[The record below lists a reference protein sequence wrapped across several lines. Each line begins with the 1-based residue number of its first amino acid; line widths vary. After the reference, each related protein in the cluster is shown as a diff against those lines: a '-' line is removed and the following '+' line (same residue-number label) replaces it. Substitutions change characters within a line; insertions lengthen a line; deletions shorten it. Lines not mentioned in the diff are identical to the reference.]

1 MFAHVSVLEKC
12 STFSL
17 FIGFYYRWLFYGSHH
32 TLQSHC
38 GNFFPLYDLI
48 ILQLGRLYFIYMKFR
63 QQSCKKTYP
72 FNICYQKI
80 FWAIYYFW
88 LISLYILPEAIR
100 FHSWNSKPLHDSWA
114 LLSFL
119 LLLFYFRY
127 SKMISRKLLTSQNYL
142 DSLSLSKLFL
152 VQKF

>member
-48 ILQLGRLYFIYMKFR
+48 ILQLGRLCNIYEIPSTILQK
-63 QQSCKKTYP
+63 
-72 FNICYQKI
+72 NISFQ
-80 FWAIYYFW
+80 
-88 LISLYILPEAIR
+88 
-100 FHSWNSKPLHDSWA
+100 H
-114 LLSFL
+114 LLS
-119 LLLFYFRY
+119 
-127 SKMISRKLLTSQNYL
+127 KNI
-142 DSLSLSKLFL
+142 LSNLLFL
-152 VQKF
+152 VNFIIHSSKGYEFSFMKFKTPSWFMSSALIDTSCSFCFFIFVTSQKFHFWHHKNT